1 MKNILTIV
9 RSDIRRITRNVSA
22 SIVVFG
28 LIVIPL
34 LFTWF
39 NVLASWDPFGNTSN
53 LKIAV
58 ASEDE
63 GHVTDLAPLR
73 LNLGEQ
79 VLAQL
84 SLNNDLDWVIT
95 DVDEAIDGTES
106 GEYYAAIV
114 LPPTFST
121 DLLTFYVDETDPSEV
136 TLYTN
141 QKKNALAGTI
151 VSQGASGVTAQ
162 INTSFTKIVSE
173 VGLGLVTSLN
183 DYLQEDQTQQALNQ
197 MDARLEGVSSQL
209 RSSAQSVSSLSA
221 LVDSSIPLVDSA
233 GRIASAAGAQLS
245 TSGADTGAGSQSTDG
260 LASTLETSAQS
271 LSTSLDATSQ
281 SFDLV
286 GQRVDELF
294 ANADSTSASASDT
307 FNTLAERVGQQV
319 GLYESVREE
328 LNTSVAPNLP
338 ADARPGYNDVIASLD
353 EAIARQQTLQERFT
367 QTASDIS
374 AGNTTSQENRQATT
388 DAVNDAKTA
397 IDDARSTYDTQL
409 RPQLDQLGN
418 TLDTIRADLTTVGAE
433 IDQAT
438 AALSNSPGSV
448 QNTLVN
454 AKDVTAGLADTL
466 NRSANDFDQ
475 ARDAIQRAR
484 DTGDFSQLADLVGS
498 NPEQLASALSTPIE
512 VKREP
517 VFPVASFGVAMTP
530 LYTTLALWVG
540 ALLSGVVL
548 RASVTRK
555 DVEDEAAD
563 DADDVEEK
571 QEYSRIEQYFG
582 RFGIFALIGLAQSTL
597 VVLGLIIFVQIEPA
611 HPLLLFLVAWLASLV
626 FMLIVYTLVFSFGN
640 AGKAVAVVLL
650 VLQIS
655 AAGGSYPLELLPQ
668 WFQNLSP
675 WLPATHSIAAMR
687 SAIAGTYEGDF
698 WISLG
703 WLALFILPTLLLGVV
718 LRPLLDGY
726 NRSMSEAMEKTKLM

>member
-9 RSDIRRITRNVSA
+9 RSDVRRISHNVSA

-58 ASEDE
+58 ASQDE
-63 GHVTDLAPLR
+63 GHVTDLAPVR

-84 SLNNDLDWVIT
+84 SLNNDLDWIIT
-95 DVDEAIDGTES
+95 DVDQAIDGTES

-121 DLLTFYVDETDPSEV
+121 DMLTFYVDDTQPTEV

-141 QKKNALAGTI
+141 QKKNALASTI
-151 VSQGASGVTAQ
+151 VAQGATGVTSQ
-162 INTSFTKIVSE
+162 INTTFTKIVSE

-183 DYLQEDQTQQALNQ
+183 DYLQQDQTQQALGN
-197 MDARLEGVSSQL
+197 MENRLDGVSTQL
-209 RSSAQSVSSLSA
+209 RSSAGTVSSLSA
-221 LVDSSIPLVDSA
+221 LVDSSIPLVNSA
-233 GRIASAAGAQLS
+233 GRIASAAGAQLN
-245 TSGADTGAGSQSTDG
+245 TTGTDTGAGTQTTDG
-260 LASTLETSAQS
+260 LANTLQRSTQS

-294 ANADSTSASASDT
+294 ANADSTSVSASETFDT
-307 FNTLAERVGQQV
+307 LTQRVGEQV
-319 GLYESVREE
+319 SLYESVRDQ
-328 LNTSVAPNLP
+328 LNTTVAPNLP
-338 ADARPGYNDVIASLD
+338 ASARPGYNDVISSLD
-353 EAIARQQTLQERFT
+353 DAIARQRTLQERFA
-367 QTASDIS
+367 QSASDIS
-374 AGNTTSQENRQATT
+374 AGNTTSQGNRQATT
-388 DAVNDAKTA
+388 NALNEAKAA
-397 IDDARSTYDTQL
+397 IDNARSTYDTQL
-409 RPQLDQLGN
+409 RPQLDQLGG
-418 TLDTIRADLTTVGAE
+418 TLDTIRSDLSTVGAD
-433 IDQAT
+433 INQAT
-438 AALSNSPGSV
+438 SALSSSPGSV
-448 QNTLVN
+448 QDTLDN
-454 AKDVTAGLADTL
+454 AKNVTAGLADTL
-466 NRSANDFDQ
+466 NRTANDFDQ
-475 ARDAIQRAR
+475 ARDAIRRAR

-498 NPEQLASALSTPIE
+498 NPEQLASALATPIE

-548 RASVTRK
+548 RANVSRK
-555 DVEDEAAD
+555 DIDEATSAD
-563 DADDVEEK
+563 SADSAP
-571 QEYSRIEQYFG
+571 QEFTRTEQYFG

-597 VVLGLIIFVQIEPA
+597 VVLGLIIFVQIEPV
-611 HPLLLFLVAWLASLV
+611 HPFLLFLIAWLASLV
-626 FMLIVYTLVFSFGN
+626 FMLIVYTLVLSFGN

-655 AAGGSYPLELLPQ
+655 AAGGSYPLELLPN
-668 WFQNLSP
+668 WFQNISP
-675 WLPATHSIAAMR
+675 WLPATHSINAMR
-687 SAIAGTYEGDF
+687 SAIAGTFEGDF
-698 WISLG
+698 WISFG
-703 WLALFILPTLLLGVV
+703 WLALFIVPTLLLGVV

-726 NRSMSEAMEKTKLM
+726 NRSMTEAMEKTKLM